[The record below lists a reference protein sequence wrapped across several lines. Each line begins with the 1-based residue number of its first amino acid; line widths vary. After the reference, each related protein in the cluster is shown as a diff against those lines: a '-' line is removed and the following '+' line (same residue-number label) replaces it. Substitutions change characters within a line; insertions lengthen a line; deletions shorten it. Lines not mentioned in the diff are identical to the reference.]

1 MNTTNN
7 EGIIYTRVSSNK
19 QVTDGHGLDGQ
30 YSACLRYAEE
40 NNIKVIKTI
49 IDPGYSGKS
58 IQRPGIE
65 ELFEFL
71 NSRQNEIYVI
81 AYAINRYSRD
91 TSDYYSFK
99 DELAA
104 KGGILRSPEHDF
116 TNEDPANI
124 FSEHI
129 KIGMAEF
136 ERRTNNQRV
145 NSMMRERIRSGF
157 WVFKA
162 PAGMLFKD
170 KLLIPDQINS
180 PLIKKIYEDYANGK
194 YSSYQ
199 AVKKS
204 REARLLINLKTNRP
218 YQLGST
224 FIKKVLTNKL
234 YTGVVEYTPWG
245 IQEVN
250 SLNKGFIDR
259 QLFEDVQTR
268 IRKKPRKVY
277 TKVNDEEFP
286 LKGNIEC
293 GSCSQILRFNNSKGR
308 SKKYPYYRC
317 DNTKTCD
324 ASPKSM
330 SRDVIHSD
338 FTNLLKEA
346 AIKKEV
352 LILAEKIM
360 EDTFN
365 KNSTHLKGIK
375 HHNDIKI
382 NKLTS
387 LRKRQ
392 LEKVISISNPSVI
405 SVLEKEINK
414 IDDQIAALRE
424 YEIPEEDLRLYKLQ
438 GLEILRQPHIAWQNA
453 NLNKKRMIYDFIFE
467 DSLKTMNGRIGTA
480 KYSLPYRLMS
490 NNRIPKNRL
499 VELGGIEPPT
509 SCVPRK
515 RSPSWAIAPI

>member
-1 MNTTNN
+1 MNTINK
-7 EGIIYTRVSSNK
+7 EGVIYTRVSTNK
-19 QVTDGHGLDGQ
+19 QANDGNGLEGQ
-30 YSACLRYAEE
+30 YSACLRYAVE
-40 NNIKVIKTI
+40 NNINVIKTI
-49 IDPGYSGKS
+49 VDPGYSGKS
-58 IQRPGIE
+58 SERPGIE
-65 ELFEFL
+65 ELYNFL
-71 NSRQNEIYVI
+71 DSRTREIYVI
-81 AYAINRYSRD
+81 AYDINRYSR
-91 TSDYYSFK
+91 SAKNYQYFK
-99 DELAA
+99 DDLAA
-104 KGGILRSPEHDF
+104 KGGILSSPNHDF
-116 TNEDPANI
+116 TNKDPANI
-124 FSEHI
+124 FLEQI
-129 KIGMAEF
+129 KIGLAEF
-136 ERRTNNQRV
+136 ERLSSNIRV
-145 NSMMRERIRSGF
+145 NSMMRERVRAGY
-157 WVFKA
+157 WVFR
-162 PAGMLFKD
+162 PPVGMLFED
-170 KLLIPDQINS
+170 KILIPDNINS
-180 PLIKKIYEDYANGK
+180 PLIKKIYEDFGNGK
-194 YSSYQ
+194 YSSYA

-204 REARLLINLKTNRP
+204 KEARLLKNLKTNNP
-218 YQLGST
+218 YQLGNS
-224 FIKKVLTNKL
+224 FMKKMLTNKL
-234 YTGVVEYTPWG
+234 YTGVMEYNRWD
-245 IQEVN
+245 IQEVD
-250 SLNKGFIDR
+250 SPNKAFIDMH
-259 QLFEDVQTR
+259 LFQVVQSR
-268 IRKKPRKVY
+268 INNKPKRAYSVINQ
-277 TKVNDEEFP
+277 NDFP
-286 LKGNIEC
+286 LKGNLEC
-293 GSCSQILRFNNSKGR
+293 GSCSQVLRFNYSKGR
-308 SKKYPYYRC
+308 TKKYPYYRC

-365 KNSTHLKGIK
+365 KNSTHIKGIK

-499 VELGGIEPPT
+499 VELRGIEPRTPCLQ
-509 SCVPRK
+509 SRC
-515 RSPSWAIAPI
+515 SPS